1 MRKVWTLL
9 TIVGFLAGSMFFA
22 GTAFSADG
30 AKLYKK
36 CQGCHSKDGK
46 GKAKK
51 QTPDFTNADWQSRH
65 SLDKIKKVIAEGMK
79 KTETK
84 SGKAMPGFSKRMSA
98 EEIDTVAKYVK
109 AFSK

>member
-1 MRKVWTLL
+1 MKKVWTVL
-9 TIVGFLAGSMFFA
+9 TIVGFLAGSMCFV

-51 QTPDFTNADWQSRH
+51 QTPDFTSAEWQKGH
-65 SLDKIKKVIAEGMK
+65 SLDSIKKTVASGMK
-79 KTETK
+79 KTDTK

-98 EEIDTVAKYVK
+98 EEIETVAKFVK
-109 AFSK
+109 AFGK